1 MSSILQLWDY
11 RQNGLCLMKNSPKI
25 LIVDDDE
32 LGGEVLEDILSADY
46 QCVAVRSG
54 EEALNAVNTFSPDLI
69 LLDIMMP
76 GMDGYEV
83 CRQIRMDV
91 QFSFIK
97 VILVSGNGQVSE
109 RLKGYAAG
117 ADDYITKPFS
127 GAELKAKVDVFLKLK
142 RLSEVNQIK
151 SDVLSFFSHETR
163 TPLNAVLGGAELLKG
178 DDSLSAEA
186 QQCVELI
193 HDSGK
198 RLLEFAEKA
207 MLLNE
212 LKLETVHFRP
222 RKDNLVKHIKA
233 AEDLCEQ
240 EKVKK
245 GLSLACT
252 GDLDC
257 DLTVDWPLVD
267 GELYSL
273 IKNAVN
279 YANNE
284 SVITVSITAGIND
297 TSNNR
302 IDESENN
309 SIDGSENNGSESC
322 VVRIRDQGEGITES
336 LAKTI
341 FDPFVASDVVHSS
354 QGTGLS
360 LAIAKSVMD
369 LHGGKIST
377 VCRPGD
383 GGEFVL
389 AFP

>member
-1 MSSILQLWDY
+1 
-11 RQNGLCLMKNSPKI
+11 MKGAMKSSPKI
-25 LIVDDDE
+25 LIVDDNA
-32 LGGEVLEDILSADY
+32 LSAEVLEDILCADY
-46 QCVAVRSG
+46 QCLTVYSG
-54 EEALNAVNTFSPDLI
+54 EEALKAVAEYSPDLL

-76 GMDGYEV
+76 GIDGYEV
-83 CRQIRMDV
+83 CRQIRMDM
-91 QFSFIK
+91 QLAFIK
-97 VILVSGNGQVSE
+97 VILVSSKGLISE

-127 GAELKAKVDVFLKLK
+127 GEELKAKVDVFLKLK
-142 RLSEVNQIK
+142 RLSEMNQIK

-178 DDSLSAEA
+178 DDSLSADA

-222 RKDNLVKHIKA
+222 RKENLFKHIKT
-233 AEDLCEQ
+233 AENLCEQ
-240 EKVKK
+240 GKVKK
-245 GLSLACT
+245 GLSVECI

-257 DLTVDWPLVD
+257 ELTVDWPLVD
-267 GELYSL
+267 GVLYSL
-273 IKNAVN
+273 MNNAVS
-279 YANNE
+279 YANKG
-284 SVITVSITAGIND
+284 SVITVSITTGVDEISND
-297 TSNNR
+297 TL
-302 IDESENN
+302 NN
-309 SIDGSENNGSESC
+309 SLDVCEKMSVGSC
-322 VVRIRDQGEGITES
+322 VVRVRDQGEGITES
-336 LAKTI
+336 VAKKI
-341 FDPFVASDVVHSS
+341 FDPFTASGVVHPS

-369 LHGGKIST
+369 IHGGNIST
-377 VCRPGD
+377 VCRPGE

-389 AFP
+389 AFPQIEGQ